1 MTTFG
6 VCTNLPSQCA
16 KAAAKEPIAMP
27 LPDTTCPEC
36 GSRLQPVK
44 PSLDVAKKIGRPLMI
59 GVAALVGIVLLL
71 GIVGVVSGGKDGGG
85 GGSGGGGGDAGDYYL
100 SLSGSNTVGGTLAP
114 ELVKAWLADKGAEG
128 IREEEH
134 KVSGKPAPEK
144 IIRAR
149 LDGKTIKV
157 IVRAHGSATAFV
169 DLKSGDADIG
179 MASRPVKDAEAE
191 SLASFGDM
199 RSISNEHVLGLDG
212 VAIVVPTSNDTPSL
226 SRRDLRRVF
235 SGEIKNWSEVGGPN
249 RPIHLYARNDESG
262 TFDTFKDLVLKDTP
276 LAKAERFEDSAELE
290 EAVANDP
297 DGVGFVGLP
306 YVKTTRAVAISDG
319 SSAALEPT
327 RFSIKTENYPLS
339 RRLFLYTSAD
349 PANAA
354 VKDFIAFALSGKGQA
369 IVHQARFVDLD
380 LTQVVSREETA
391 AVRGGCRLSSRW
403 RGDANAYCRLRDGAE
418 QLGTSFR
425 FRVGSAEL
433 DTRALQDLRR
443 VLERMEKSPDKTI
456 VLAGFADSSGEYS
469 ANCALSLSRSKA
481 IAKALGTLGLQVDDT
496 LGFCSEL
503 PVRDNGTP
511 DGRNQ
516 NRRVEIFVK

>member
-16 KAAAKEPIAMP
+16 KAAAKEQIAM
-27 LPDTTCPEC
+27 
-36 GSRLQPVK
+36 
-44 PSLDVAKKIGRPLMI
+44 
-59 GVAALVGIVLLL
+59 ALVWAGM
-71 GIVGVVSGGKDGGG
+71 SGGKDGAS
-85 GGSGGGGGDAGDYYL
+85 GGSDSGGDYYL
-100 SLSGSNTVGGTLAP
+100 SLSGSNTVGDSLAP
-114 ELVKAWLADKGAEG
+114 ELVKAWLADKGADN
-128 IREEEH
+128 IREEAQT
-134 KVSGKPAPEK
+134 VDGKTTPEK
-144 IIRAR
+144 VIRAR

-157 IVRAHGSATAFV
+157 IVRAHGTATAFV
-169 DLKSGDADIG
+169 DLKSGAADIG
-179 MASRPVKDAEAE
+179 MASRPVKDSEAE

-212 VAIVVPTSNDTPSL
+212 VAIVVPTSNKTPSL
-226 SRRDLRRVF
+226 SRRALRRVF

-249 RPIHLYARNDESG
+249 RPIHLYARNEGSG
-262 TFDTFKDLVLKDTP
+262 TFDTFKELVLRDAP
-276 LAKAERFEDSAELE
+276 LAKAERFEDNAELE

-319 SSAALEPT
+319 SSSALEPT

-339 RRLFLYTSAD
+339 RRLFFYTSAD

-354 VKDFIAFALSGKGQA
+354 VKEFIAFALSGKGQA
-369 IVHQARFVDLD
+369 VVRQARFVDLD
-380 LTQVVSREETA
+380 LTQVVSREE
-391 AVRGGCRLSSRW
+391 AVAVQSDCRLSSRW
-403 RGDANAYCRLRDGAE
+403 RGDPNAYCRLRDGAE

-481 IAKALGTLGLQVDDT
+481 IASALGTLGLQVDDT

-503 PVRDNGTP
+503 PVRDNGSS